1 MDSIKHLG
9 IDLTNIMLLDRLMSA
24 AQPALDQT
32 FRALSDP
39 TRRAVV
45 QALGRGPSS
54 VSELA
59 RPFEMALPS
68 FLQHLKVLEDSGLVA
83 TAKTGRVRICTLRI
97 EPLAAA
103 EHWLEAQ
110 RTLWTKRL
118 DQFDAFV
125 LQLKNT
131 EESP

>member
-9 IDLTNIMLLDRLMSA
+9 VDLTNIMLLDRLMSA

-83 TAKTGRVRICTLRI
+83 TAKTGRVRICTLRT